1 MLTVTNLSIRTK
13 QTKETLVRSVSFSV
27 KSGEVLGLIGESG
40 SGKSMTSKCIMRL
53 LNPRLFDLRGSV
65 KWNGKEMLAV
75 KLNELDGYR
84 GKQISMIP
92 QNPMT
97 AFAPMLKLGKQME
110 LGFSLK
116 GCRERTQFRGQLAA
130 ALADVNLPDAEK
142 IINSYPHELSGGT
155 LQRVMIALT
164 ILQRPELIIADEITT
179 AVDAAS
185 EYLILNELEKL
196 RRAGVSMIV
205 VTHDFGVAA
214 RLCDRV
220 AVMKDGEIIE
230 EGKTRE
236 VFSAPQHEYTRQLVQ
251 ASVLFQ
257 EELC

>member
-1 MLTVTNLSIRTK
+1 
-13 QTKETLVRSVSFSV
+13 
-27 KSGEVLGLIGESG
+27 
-40 SGKSMTSKCIMRL
+40 
-53 LNPRLFDLRGSV
+53 
-65 KWNGKEMLAV
+65 MLAV

-84 GKQISMIP
+84 GKQVSMIP

-116 GCRERTQFRGQLAA
+116 GRRERTQFRGRLAA
-130 ALADVNLPDAEK
+130 ALADVNLSDAEK

-220 AVMKDGEIIE
+220 AVMKDGEIVE
-230 EGKTRE
+230 EGKMRE
-236 VFSAPQHEYTRQLVQ
+236 VFSDPQHEYTRQLVQ
-251 ASVLFQ
+251 ASVLF
-257 EELC
+257 

>member
-1 MLTVTNLSIRTK
+1 
-13 QTKETLVRSVSFSV
+13 
-27 KSGEVLGLIGESG
+27 
-40 SGKSMTSKCIMRL
+40 
-53 LNPRLFDLRGSV
+53 
-65 KWNGKEMLAV
+65 MLAV

-116 GCRERTQFRGQLAA
+116 GRRERTQFRGRLAS

-142 IINSYPHELSGGT
+142 IINSYPRELSGGT

-196 RRAGVSMIV
+196 RRTGVSMIV

-220 AVMKDGEIIE
+220 AVMKAGEIIE

-257 EELC
+257 EGLC

>member
-1 MLTVTNLSIRTK
+1 
-13 QTKETLVRSVSFSV
+13 
-27 KSGEVLGLIGESG
+27 
-40 SGKSMTSKCIMRL
+40 MR
-53 LNPRLFDLRGSV
+53 
-65 KWNGKEMLAV
+65 K
-75 KLNELDGYR
+75 
-84 GKQISMIP
+84 
-92 QNPMT
+92 
-97 AFAPMLKLGKQME
+97 
-110 LGFSLK
+110 
-116 GCRERTQFRGQLAA
+116 
-130 ALADVNLPDAEK
+130 K

-220 AVMKDGEIIE
+220 AVMKDCEIIE
-230 EGKTRE
+230 EGKTQGGIFCPTARIYQAACAGKRTLSGGTMLKAE
-236 VFSAPQHEYTRQLVQ
+236 HITKQYQIPGGGHTVFDAVSDVSIELGDGGVAAIVGESGSGKSTLARVLSYVERPDGGRVFLDGLRCPPAEERNSAL
-251 ASVLFQ
+251 
-257 EELC
+257 

>member
-27 KSGEVLGLIGESG
+27 KSGETLGLIGESG

-53 LNPRLFDLRGSV
+53 LNPRLFDLHGSV
-65 KWNGKEMLAV
+65 QWNGKEMLTV

-179 AVDAAS
+179 AVDA
-185 EYLILNELEKL
+185 EKL